1 MHCMAVPHSWSVHLL
16 IDLLVADSVMP
27 LRSSD
32 YDKQTGWLFVFH
44 VSVQPQCDS
53 QHRPCRGGHM
63 HLNACILHMHS
74 NLQMLSV
81 KHIKTSKAA
90 FGRNE
95 TIKTNP
101 EAGLIQ
107 RMEGRRGRKTNEKSS
122 GVEGKAMRPSLI
134 CRPVKRSRK
143 QAKLCEALV
152 AKSPT

>member
-1 MHCMAVPHSWSVHLL
+1 MAVPHSWSVHLL

-32 YDKQTGWLFVFH
+32 YDKQTGCLFFMQLCNHSATLSDGH
-44 VSVQPQCDS
+44 VGVDTC
-53 QHRPCRGGHM
+53 
-63 HLNACILHMHS
+63 LWILHMHS
-74 NLQMLSV
+74 NLHMLSL
-81 KHIKTSKAA
+81 KHIKTTKAA
-90 FGRNE
+90 FGENE

-107 RMEGRRGRKTNEKSS
+107 RMEERRGRKTNEKSS
-122 GVEGKAMRPSLI
+122 GVEGKAIRPGLI